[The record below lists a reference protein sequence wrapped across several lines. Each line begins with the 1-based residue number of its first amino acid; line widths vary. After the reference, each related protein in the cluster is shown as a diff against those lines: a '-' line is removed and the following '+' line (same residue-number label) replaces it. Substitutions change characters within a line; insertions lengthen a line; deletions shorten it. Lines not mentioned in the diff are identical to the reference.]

1 MLHHCLFVF
10 ASYNILCV
18 ICSVLIYLQFEYC
31 TFPFIFTWL
40 HYLKWQF
47 NIMKLC
53 VCSVK
58 SPVKTCLQKKHL
70 ATGWVSTTLTSLACW
85 NTGHLCWDLLG
96 PSLSCR
102 MTKLVCSD
110 SSNII
115 SAAVT
120 SMLLHPLPCTRLN
133 LHGLLSDCMWRLP
146 KWKILNLYFPA
157 CFFHWGKTLSNKFLI

>member
-10 ASYNILCV
+10 VSYNLLWCV
-18 ICSVLIYLQFEYC
+18 ISSVLIYLQFEYC

-40 HYLKWQF
+40 HHLKWQF

-53 VCSVK
+53 VCSIK
-58 SPVKTCLQKKHL
+58 SLVKTCLQKKHL

-85 NTGHLCWDLLG
+85 NTGRLCWDLLG

-115 SAAVT
+115 SAALI
-120 SMLLHPLPCTRLN
+120 SMLLHPLPCT
-133 LHGLLSDCMWRLP
+133 HVWTCTASC
-146 KWKILNLYFPA
+146 
-157 CFFHWGKTLSNKFLI
+157 LIVCVVYQSGRF